1 MSKHELKVI
10 HSEVASTNSDF
21 IQKTENILSN
31 INETGQS
38 IFNSI
43 DRITQTIERV
53 KELDFQIKEL
63 EARFLLKSKEY
74 DFRIEKVKANKDIIQ
89 SVLNR
94 SSNTIDKLLDA
105 ILEMDETNNDPS
117 LLKKREELL
126 EQLRI
131 SSDNLSLM
139 FISFLK
145 V

>member
-10 HSEVASTNSDF
+10 HSEVASTNNDF

-74 DFRIEKVKANKDIIQ
+74 DFRIEKVKVNKDIIQ